1 MEGKSWLPGKGREPE
16 EPKPLSDPIEYDPF
30 SPGVLADPWP
40 AYAELRRSAPVH
52 YFADFTPP
60 FYTLS
65 RSDDVREALAKPEDF
80 SIRYGQSPQYT
91 RASGLMNDPPEHT
104 QFRALFN
111 RAFTPRSVKE
121 LEGPIARIAGDLL
134 DRMLPQRRG
143 DLHHDFA
150 SPFPTMIIARL
161 MGIAPDHH
169 RAFRRMSDDLTAT
182 YNDPDP
188 AASRAPR
195 QAFDAYF
202 QNVIDERR
210 ELCRGAGLDSPD
222 ERVLGSVLPDDLVSR
237 LAVARVAGRALSDKE
252 LSWTLLLLL
261 LGGNETSTAMI
272 TNLVWRL
279 LEVPERWAEL
289 RRHPSLVDAAVEES
303 LRFDPPVLGL
313 FRTPTRD
320 LTLHG
325 VTIPAK
331 SKVMVLFGAPNR
343 DPEIFDAPDEFR
355 LDRDPDE
362 TRRRVMTFGFGHH
375 YCPGASLAR
384 MEARIALRMLLE
396 RAPDLRLAG
405 EPERIA
411 PFNLWGRST
420 LPVAW

>member
-1 MEGKSWLPGKGREPE
+1 MGQNARGG
-16 EPKPLSDPIEYDPF
+16 PKELSSRVTYDPF
-30 SPGVLADPWP
+30 SPEVLEDPWA
-40 AYAELRRSAPVH
+40 AYAVLREHAPVH
-52 YFADFTPP
+52 YHQDFNPP

-65 RSDDVREALAKPEDF
+65 RSEDVREALSKPEDF

-91 RASGLMNDPPEHT
+91 RPSGLMSDPPEHT
-104 QFRALFN
+104 QFRSLFN
-111 RAFTPRSVKE
+111 RAFTPRTVRE

-134 DRMLPQRRG
+134 DQMLPQGSG

-150 SPFPTMIIARL
+150 SPFPTRMIAEL
-161 MGIAPDHH
+161 MGIPPEHH
-169 RAFRRMSDDLTAT
+169 REFRRMSDDLTAT
-182 YNDPDP
+182 YNEPDP
-188 AASRAPR
+188 AASLAPR

-202 QNVIDERR
+202 QGVIDGRH
-210 ELCRGAGLDSPD
+210 ELLRKAGVESPD
-222 ERVLGSVLPDDLVSR
+222 ESVIGSILPNDLVSR
-237 LAVARVAGRALSDKE
+237 LAVAEVDGRRLNDKE

-279 LEVPERWAEL
+279 LQVPERWAAL
-289 RRHPSLVDAAVEES
+289 RDDPSLVDAAVEES

-320 LTLHG
+320 MTLHG
-325 VTIPAK
+325 VTLPAK
-331 SKVMVLFGAPNR
+331 AKVMVLFAAPNR

-375 YCPGASLAR
+375 YCPGAALAR
-384 MEARIALRMLLE
+384 VEARIALRMLLD
-396 RAPDLRLAG
+396 RVPDLRLVG
-405 EPERIA
+405 EPERIV
-411 PFNLWGRST
+411 PFNLWGRAT

>member
-1 MEGKSWLPGKGREPE
+1 VSSK
-16 EPKPLSDPIEYDPF
+16 IAYDPF
-30 SPGVLADPWP
+30 SREVLADPWP
-40 AYAELRRSAPVH
+40 AYAELRAHTPVH
-52 YFADFTPP
+52 YFPDFNPP

-65 RSDDVREALAKPEDF
+65 RSEDVREALSRPEDF

-104 QFRALFN
+104 RFRTLFN
-111 RAFTPRSVKE
+111 RAFTPRSVQE
-121 LEGPIARIAGDLL
+121 LEEPITRIARDLL
-134 DRMLPQRRG
+134 DAMWPRRSG

-161 MGIAPDHH
+161 MGIPPEDH
-169 RAFRRMSDDLTAT
+169 REFRRMSDELTAT

-188 AASRAPR
+188 NASRAPR

-202 QNVIDERR
+202 QRVIDQRR
-210 ELCRGAGLDSPD
+210 ALCREAGLDSPG
-222 ERVLGSVLPDDLVSR
+222 EEVLGGILPDDLVSR
-237 LAVARVAGRALSDKE
+237 LAVAEVEGRSLEDRE

-272 TNLVWRL
+272 TNLLWRL
-279 LEVPERWAEL
+279 LEVPERWATLRAHPEL
-289 RRHPSLVDAAVEES
+289 VEAAVEES

-325 VTIPAK
+325 VTLPARA
-331 SKVMVLFGAPNR
+331 KVMLLFAAANR
-343 DPEIFDAPDEFR
+343 DPEIFEAPDEFR
-355 LDRDPDE
+355 LDRDPE
-362 TRRRVMTFGFGHH
+362 QTRRRILTFGFGHH
-375 YCPGASLAR
+375 YCPGATLAR
-384 MEARIALRMLLE
+384 IEARIALRMLLD
-396 RAPDLRLAG
+396 RAPGLRLTG
-405 EPERIA
+405 QPERIV
-411 PFNLWGRST
+411 PFNLWGRAT